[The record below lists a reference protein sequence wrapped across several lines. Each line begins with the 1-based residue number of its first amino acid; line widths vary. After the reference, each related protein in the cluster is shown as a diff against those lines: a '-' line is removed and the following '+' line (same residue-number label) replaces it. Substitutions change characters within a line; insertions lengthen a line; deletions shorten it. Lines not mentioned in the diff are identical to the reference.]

1 MFSCDG
7 AVFLINNLHQ
17 LRTTLS
23 LYPVPES
30 KLTSLQ
36 VSCHAGQMMTHVN
49 PVPVSVQDKITAS
62 LSVLASAQTS
72 HLMSALG
79 LLTIAP
85 LLAPGGG
92 DGTPL
97 STVPG
102 MMSVQG

>member
-1 MFSCDG
+1 
-7 AVFLINNLHQ
+7 
-17 LRTTLS
+17 
-23 LYPVPES
+23 
-30 KLTSLQ
+30 
-36 VSCHAGQMMTHVN
+36 MTHFIL
-49 PVPVSVQDKITAS
+49 QDKITAS
-62 LSVLASAQTS
+62 LSVLSSAQTS

-102 MMSVQG
+102 MMSAPIMCDITHGHQVVTRPLS

>member
-1 MFSCDG
+1 
-7 AVFLINNLHQ
+7 
-17 LRTTLS
+17 
-23 LYPVPES
+23 
-30 KLTSLQ
+30 
-36 VSCHAGQMMTHVN
+36 MTHVN
-49 PVPVSVQDKITAS
+49 PPIQDKITAS

-102 MMSVQG
+102 MMSSPGILRGSLNYP

>member
-36 VSCHAGQMMTHVN
+36 VSCHAGQMMMVTH
-49 PVPVSVQDKITAS
+49 DAC
-62 LSVLASAQTS
+62 
-72 HLMSALG
+72 
-79 LLTIAP
+79 
-85 LLAPGGG
+85 
-92 DGTPL
+92 
-97 STVPG
+97 
-102 MMSVQG
+102 